1 MKNKIDLITATFE
14 DKSLEKEY
22 LDDKWIKVKSFYL
35 KILYIFLIGGFSLLV
50 SLYIRDSFTI
60 NSAIVPLTFM
70 FLSIAFIYKEENFR
84 KKYVE
89 KMLFYLPVIFVPL
102 WIYLDFTRLSGLP
115 HRVVLPLSCAILYI
129 NLFPFNFISS
139 VMVATVPFLACSTL
153 LYGFESLNIPLLII
167 FFIIPHLL
175 LILNKWRNER
185 DLRLSFL
192 KTKTIEEK
200 SLLIDE
206 NRKLMRKT
214 LKRYFGDILSEKIIA
229 QKGELEGENR
239 WVSILFT
246 DISKYSTI
254 TENMSPEVALDF
266 LNEYFSEMHNIIEN
280 FNGQTLNYIGDS
292 VMVVFGAPE
301 KLKNH
306 ENQAVMCAL
315 KMREKLKELNQKW
328 DDEETSRYW
337 KNHKIDF
344 INVRIGIHTGTVI
357 AGNVGSKE
365 MMQYSTIGDTVN
377 VAARLEQANKDFKTD
392 ISFSHEIYTA
402 LKKDL
407 HNQAV
412 LSGEINLKGRDAKTK
427 VYSLR

>member
-1 MKNKIDLITATFE
+1 MDNKIDLITATFE
-14 DKSLEKEY
+14 DKSLEKKY

-35 KILYIFLIGGFSLLV
+35 KILYIFLIGGFSLLI

-60 NSAIVPLTFM
+60 NSTIVPLTFM
-70 FLSIAFIYKEENFR
+70 FISLAFIYKEENFR

-153 LYGFESLNIPLLII
+153 LYDFDSLNIPLLIM

-206 NRKLMRKT
+206 NRKLMNET
-214 LKRYFGDILSEKIIA
+214 LKRYFGDELSDKIIS

-239 WVSILFT
+239 WVSILFN
-246 DISKYSTI
+246 DISDYSTI
-254 TENMSPEVALDF
+254 TENMAPEVALEF
-266 LNEYFSEMHNIIEN
+266 LNEYFSEMHKVIRE
-280 FNGQTLNYIGDS
+280 FNGQILNYIGDS
-292 VMVVFGAPE
+292 IMVVFGAPN
-301 KLKNH
+301 KVKGH
-306 ENQAVMCAL
+306 ENKAIECAI
-315 KMREKLKELNQKW
+315 KMREKLKELNQSW
-328 DDEETSRYW
+328 DENDTSRYW
-337 KNHKIDF
+337 KNHGIDS
-344 INVRIGIHTGTVI
+344 IKMRIGVHTGSVI
-357 AGNVGSKE
+357 AGNVGSVD
-365 MMQYSTIGDTVN
+365 MIQYSTIGDTVN
-377 VAARLEQANKDFKTD
+377 VAARLERANKEFGTNILFGD
-392 ISFSHEIYTA
+392 EVYTS
-402 LKKDL
+402 LTKKL
-407 HNQAV
+407 HSQST
-412 LSGEINLKGRDAKTK
+412 LSGEITLKGRAKPTK
-427 VYSLR
+427 VYSI